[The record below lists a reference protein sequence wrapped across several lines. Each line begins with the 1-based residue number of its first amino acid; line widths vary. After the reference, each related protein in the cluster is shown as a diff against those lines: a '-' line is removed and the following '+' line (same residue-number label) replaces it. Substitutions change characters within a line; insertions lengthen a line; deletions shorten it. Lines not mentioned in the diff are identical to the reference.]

1 MLLFFKA
8 IYRDP
13 ILRGEKTDTVRQ
25 PKRIP
30 CVGSLV
36 KACVGP
42 SRIFATL
49 RVLEVAPVGSL
60 PSWRASQVLA
70 CYPEITPDMVIIRF
84 EVASEAAPRD
94 NDHSQTDVA
103 FGPAA

>member
-13 ILRGEKTDTVRQ
+13 ILRGEKTDTIRR
-25 PKRIP
+25 PNRLP
-30 CVGSLV
+30 RVGSLV

-49 RVLEVAPVGSL
+49 RILEASPIASL
-60 PSWRASQVLA
+60 SAERASQVLV
-70 CYPEITPDMVIIRF
+70 CYPEVTPDMVRLRF
-84 EVASEAAPRD
+84 ELV
-94 NDHSQTDVA
+94 TDSLIHHNSAV
-103 FGPAA
+103 

>member
-13 ILRGEKTDTVRQ
+13 ILRGEKTDTIR
-25 PKRIP
+25 PFSRRLP
-30 CVGSLV
+30 RVGSHC

-49 RVLEVAPVGSL
+49 EILEACPVASL
-60 PSWRASQVLA
+60 SAERASQVLG
-70 CYPEITPDMVIIRF
+70 CYGEIPRNAIRLAFRVI
-84 EVASEAAPRD
+84 D
-94 NDHSQTDVA
+94 
-103 FGPAA
+103 PAHDPA

>member
-13 ILRGEKTDTVRQ
+13 ILSGEKTDTIRRPVRL
-25 PKRIP
+25 PR
-30 CVGSLV
+30 VGSLV

-49 RVLEVAPVGSL
+49 RILEVAPIASL
-60 PSWRASQVLA
+60 SAERASQVLA
-70 CYPEITPDMVIIRF
+70 CYPEVTADMVRLRF
-84 EVASEAAPRD
+84 ELVADGNVHHDSA
-94 NDHSQTDVA
+94 V
-103 FGPAA
+103 

>member
-13 ILRGEKTDTVRQ
+13 ILRGEKTDTIRA
-25 PKRIP
+25 KSRGIY
-30 CVGSLV
+30 VGSLV

-49 RVLEVAPVGSL
+49 RVLEVAPIASL
-60 PSWRASQVLA
+60 SPERASQVLA
-70 CYPEITPDMVIIRF
+70 CYPDITPGMVRLRF
-84 EVASEAAPRD
+84 ELVSD
-94 NDHSQTDVA
+94 
-103 FGPAA
+103 GPPKE

>member
-8 IYRDP
+8 LYRDP

-30 CVGSLV
+30 RVGSLMQ
-36 KACVGP
+36 ACVGP

-49 RVLEVAPVGSL
+49 RVLEVAPIGSL
-60 PSWRASQVLA
+60 PSWRASQVLI

-84 EVASEAAPRD
+84 EVVSETAPRHA
-94 NDHSQTDVA
+94 DH
-103 FGPAA
+103 G

>member
-13 ILRGEKTDTVRQ
+13 ILRGEKTDTIRM
-25 PKRIP
+25 PKRLP
-30 CVGSLV
+30 RVGSLV

-49 RVLEVAPVGSL
+49 RILEASPVASL
-60 PSWRASQVLA
+60 SAERASQVLA
-70 CYPEITPDMVIIRF
+70 CYPEVTPDMVRLRF
-84 EVASEAAPRD
+84 ELVADSLVHHNSA
-94 NDHSQTDVA
+94 V
-103 FGPAA
+103 

>member
-13 ILRGEKTDTVRQ
+13 ILRGEKTDTIRR
-25 PKRIP
+25 PIRLP
-30 CVGSLV
+30 RVGSLV

-49 RVLEVAPVGSL
+49 RILEAAPVRSL
-60 PSWRASQVLA
+60 SPERASQVLA
-70 CYPEITPDMVIIRF
+70 CYPEVTPDMVRLRF
-84 EVASEAAPRD
+84 ELVTD
-94 NDHSQTDVA
+94 SQLHHDSAV
-103 FGPAA
+103 

>member
-13 ILRGEKTDTVRQ
+13 ILRGEKTDTIRR
-25 PKRIP
+25 PIRLP
-30 CVGSLV
+30 RVGSLV

-49 RVLEVAPVGSL
+49 RILEAAPIGSL
-60 PSWRASQVLA
+60 TPERASQVLS
-70 CYPEITPDMVIIRF
+70 CYPDVTSDMVRLRF
-84 EVASEAAPRD
+84 ELVSEDQLHHDSTR
-94 NDHSQTDVA
+94 
-103 FGPAA
+103 

>member
-13 ILRGEKTDTVRQ
+13 ILRGEKTDTIRI
-25 PKRIP
+25 PKRLP
-30 CVGSLV
+30 RVGALV

-49 RVLEVAPVGSL
+49 RIMEIIPVGQLS
-60 PSWRASQVLA
+60 PGRAADVRR
-70 CYPEITPDMVIIRF
+70 CYPEITADMVCVRF
-84 EVASEAAPRD
+84 QLDKAAQGNCPD
-94 NDHSQTDVA
+94 DQAEFA
-103 FGPAA
+103 FGPST

>member
-13 ILRGEKTDTVRQ
+13 ILRGEKTDTIRRPV
-25 PKRIP
+25 RIP
-30 CVGSLV
+30 RVGSLV

-49 RVLEVAPVGSL
+49 RILEVAPIASL
-60 PSWRASQVLA
+60 SAERASQVLA
-70 CYPEITPDMVIIRF
+70 CYPEVTADMVRLRF
-84 EVASEAAPRD
+84 ELVADGNVHHDSA
-94 NDHSQTDVA
+94 V
-103 FGPAA
+103 

>member
-13 ILRGEKTDTVRQ
+13 ILRGEKTDTIRTNRRL
-25 PKRIP
+25 PR
-30 CVGSLV
+30 VGSLV

-49 RVLEVAPVGSL
+49 QIIEATPVASL
-60 PSWRASQVLA
+60 PPERASQVSA
-70 CYPEITPDMVIIRF
+70 CYGEIPSDAVRLTFRLVPD
-84 EVASEAAPRD
+84 AA
-94 NDHSQTDVA
+94 NT
-103 FGPAA
+103 AA

>member
-13 ILRGEKTDTVRQ
+13 ILRGEKTDTIRQ

-30 CVGSLV
+30 RVGALV

-49 RVLEVAPVGSL
+49 RITEVAPIASL
-60 PSWRASQVLA
+60 SAERASQVLA
-70 CYPEITPDMVIIRF
+70 CYPEVTPDMVRLRF
-84 EVASEAAPRD
+84 ELVADSLV
-94 NDHSQTDVA
+94 HHH
-103 FGPAA
+103 PAA